1 MVCQLL
7 SQLQKY
13 LKNSKVLQWTRKHSY
28 LVDCCRIIP
37 IAMISLSEIY
47 VLLDSKLKSSKEQNI
62 YFQSR
67 FFPPKNN

>member
-1 MVCQLL
+1 
-7 SQLQKY
+7 
-13 LKNSKVLQWTRKHSY
+13 
-28 LVDCCRIIP
+28 
-37 IAMISLSEIY
+37 MISLSEIY